1 MPVVSNDSTILLDE
15 VVVTRKARKPFR
27 DKFMGDWIVWHKQI

>member
-15 VVVTRKARKPFR
+15 VVVTRK
-27 DKFMGDWIVWHKQI
+27 KQVDLSGISLWDV